1 MHTLVLF
8 LAHEI
13 AAKQGHVTAAMC
25 LTKLGR
31 FYKNNIFLYLQ
42 KHLDVSGGRDPE
54 RDSSF
59 RAKDYK
65 TFLSLIYE
73 FL

>member
-1 MHTLVLF
+1 MRTLVLS
-8 LAHEI
+8 LAYEI
-13 AAKQGHVTAAMC
+13 TSKHGHVTAAMW
-25 LTKLGR
+25 LTKLGH

-42 KHLDVSGGRDPE
+42 EHLDVSGGRDPE

-65 TFLSLIYE
+65 TFLSII
-73 FL
+73 